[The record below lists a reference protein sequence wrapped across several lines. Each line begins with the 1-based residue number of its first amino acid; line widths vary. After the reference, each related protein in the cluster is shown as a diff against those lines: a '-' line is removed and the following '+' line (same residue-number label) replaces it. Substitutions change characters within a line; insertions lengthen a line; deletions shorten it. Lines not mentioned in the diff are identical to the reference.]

1 MNNLLFGRYLEWRK
15 QKPTANWVLVI
26 WCVQHVIRDMGE
38 EQKGSDILFL
48 FLELFLNMFSFDIS
62 FSNFHVGGDCNL
74 NSGKWWWVCFLFLR
88 IPHYSFSLSFV
99 IKRGYCFF
107 YEMTNW
113 KNIKQK
119 QNKWLRNNHT
129 FQYSKSIFTILIPM

>member
-1 MNNLLFGRYLEWRK
+1 MHFCTWHIIKFEQYSFWKITWARK
-15 QKPTANWVLVI
+15 QKPTANWDLVI
-26 WCVQHVIRDMGE
+26 WCVQHVIIYGE

-74 NSGKWWWVCFLFLR
+74 SSGKWWWVCFLFLR
-88 IPHYSFSLSFV
+88 IPHYSISLSFV

-119 QNKWLRNNHT
+119 QNKWLRNR
-129 FQYSKSIFTILIPM
+129 YVPVL